1 MATETLTSRPLPGA
15 PFGIELGLDPSA
27 PLGEAE
33 QDELRRL
40 FWNHGLLV
48 LRETEMDYDEQLRLV
63 GTLGPILDDGKHYVS
78 NVRADGILGNAE
90 LLWHSDV
97 SYTETPYL
105 GVGLY
110 GDVVDAGNTA
120 TRFVNTA
127 LGAQSLPAE
136 LRARVEGLEARFAY
150 RADAAPGSPQA
161 AAQTT
166 RPVIDHHRE
175 TGQPLISVNL
185 LQTVEIL
192 GVDPDE
198 GASLLA
204 EVLTVLYAPER
215 VYEHWWQTHDLVIWD
230 NQLIQHSRAGLPS
243 SKPRTLRRVTLGT
256 LTVEQMIPG
265 FGTFFQDY
273 YGEAKY
279 APGAR

>member
-1 MATETLTSRPLPGA
+1 MATETLTSRPLEGA
-15 PFGIELGLDPSA
+15 PFGAEIRVDPSVA
-27 PLGEAE
+27 LSPAE

-40 FWNHGLLV
+40 FWHHGLLV
-48 LRETEMDYDEQLRLV
+48 LPTTEMTHDEQLRLL
-63 GTLGPILDDGKHYVS
+63 GTLGPILNDGKHYVS
-78 NVRADGILGNAE
+78 NVRTDGILGNAE
-90 LLWHSDV
+90 LLWHTDV

-110 GDVVDAGNTA
+110 GDEVDAGNTA

-127 LGAQSLPAE
+127 VGARDLPAA
-136 LRARVEGLEARFAY
+136 LRARVEGLDARFAY
-150 RADAAPGSPQA
+150 RADAEPGSPLA

-166 RPVIDHHRE
+166 RPVIDRHRE
-175 TGQPLISVNL
+175 TGEPLISVNL

-192 GVDPDE
+192 GIDPAE
-198 GASLLA
+198 SASLLS
-204 EVLTVLYAPER
+204 EVFAVLYAPEH

-256 LTVEQMIPG
+256 LTVEQMVPG
-265 FGTFFQDY
+265 FGTFFEDY
-273 YGEAKY
+273 YGEAKF
-279 APGAR
+279 APGSR